1 MLCGRVHWDKGG
13 LVRAETSRC
22 VNPETNFVLIRYL
35 LEQDLDLSSS
45 FKYNFIFSS
54 FDRLL
59 NVVEQHCCSHE
70 NILRDSSNYFN
81 QNLPQTSDQ
90 RATATNPQV

>member
-35 LEQDLDLSSS
+35 LEQD
-45 FKYNFIFSS
+45 NFIFSS

-59 NVVEQHCCSHE
+59 NVVEHCCSHE